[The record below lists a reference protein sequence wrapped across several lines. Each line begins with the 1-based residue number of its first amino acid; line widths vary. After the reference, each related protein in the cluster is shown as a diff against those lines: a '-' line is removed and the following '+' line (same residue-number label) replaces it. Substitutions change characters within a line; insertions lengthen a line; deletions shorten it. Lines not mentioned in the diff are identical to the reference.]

1 MPQVNQC
8 NFIGNVG
15 GAPTVKTFPDGG
27 KIASV
32 NIAVTERWKGRDG
45 QPAERTEWV
54 PLLFDGPL
62 AEVAEK
68 YIEKGATLY
77 VSAKFSQRKYTNAEG
92 VKKQLVE
99 FRVRELQLLSGR
111 KEDSAQAA
119 AAAGPATTEKLAA
132 LKTAAA
138 PAGSSVNR
146 CNTNPELDPDL
157 PF

>member
-1 MPQVNQC
+1 MAQVNQC
-8 NFIGNVG
+8 NFIGNAG
-15 GAPTVKTFPDGG
+15 GAPTVKTFSDGG

-62 AEVAEK
+62 ADVAEK

-77 VSAKFSQRKYTNAEG
+77 VSAKFTQRKYTNAEG
-92 VKKQLVE
+92 VQKYITE
-99 FRVRELQLLSGR
+99 FRVRELQLLGT
-111 KEDSAQAA
+111 K
-119 AAAGPATTEKLAA
+119 P
-132 LKTAAA
+132 AAA
-138 PAGSSVNR
+138 PAEAPAPKPAAAPQPA
-146 CNTNPELDPDL
+146 PEPVDPDL

>member
-1 MPQVNQC
+1 MAQVNQC
-8 NFIGNVG
+8 NFIGNAG
-15 GAPTVKTFPDGG
+15 AAPTVKTFPDGG

-62 AEVAEK
+62 ADVAEK

-92 VKKQLVE
+92 VTKYITE
-99 FRVRELQLLSGR
+99 FRVRELQLLGT
-111 KEDSAQAA
+111 K
-119 AAAGPATTEKLAA
+119 P
-132 LKTAAA
+132 AAA
-138 PAGSSVNR
+138 PAPAAPAAAPAPQSA
-146 CNTNPELDPDL
+146 PAEEPHDPDL

>member
-1 MPQVNQC
+1 MAQVNQC
-8 NFIGNVG
+8 NFIGNAG
-15 GAPTVKTFPDGG
+15 AAPTVKTFPDGG

-62 AEVAEK
+62 ADVAEK

-92 VKKQLVE
+92 VTKYITE
-99 FRVRELQLLSGR
+99 FRVRELQLLGA
-111 KEDSAQAA
+111 K
-119 AAAGPATTEKLAA
+119 P
-132 LKTAAA
+132 AAA
-138 PAGSSVNR
+138 PAPAAPAAAPAPQSS
-146 CNTNPELDPDL
+146 PAEEPHDPDL

>member
-1 MPQVNQC
+1 MAQVNQC
-8 NFIGNVG
+8 NFIGNAG
-15 GAPTVKTFPDGG
+15 AAPTVKTFPDGG

-62 AEVAEK
+62 ADVAEK

-77 VSAKFSQRKYTNAEG
+77 VSAKFTQRKYTNAEG
-92 VKKQLVE
+92 VTKYITE
-99 FRVRELQLLSGR
+99 FRVRELQLLGA
-111 KEDSAQAA
+111 K
-119 AAAGPATTEKLAA
+119 P
-132 LKTAAA
+132 AAA
-138 PAGSSVNR
+138 PAPAAPAAAPAPQSA
-146 CNTNPELDPDL
+146 PAEEPHDPDL

>member
-1 MPQVNQC
+1 MAQVNQC
-8 NFIGNVG
+8 NFIGNAG
-15 GAPTVKTFPDGG
+15 AAPTVKTFPDGG

-62 AEVAEK
+62 ADVAEK

-92 VKKQLVE
+92 VTKYITE
-99 FRVRELQLLSGR
+99 FRVRELQLLGA
-111 KEDSAQAA
+111 K
-119 AAAGPATTEKLAA
+119 P
-132 LKTAAA
+132 AAA
-138 PAGSSVNR
+138 PAPAAPAAAPAPQSA
-146 CNTNPELDPDL
+146 PAEEPHDPDL

>member
-1 MPQVNQC
+1 MAQVNQC
-8 NFIGNVG
+8 NFIGNAG

-62 AEVAEK
+62 ADVAEK

-92 VKKQLVE
+92 VTKYITE
-99 FRVRELQLLSGR
+99 FRVRELQLLGA
-111 KEDSAQAA
+111 K
-119 AAAGPATTEKLAA
+119 P
-132 LKTAAA
+132 AAA
-138 PAGSSVNR
+138 PAPAAPAAAPAPQSA
-146 CNTNPELDPDL
+146 PAAEPHDPDL

>member
-1 MPQVNQC
+1 MAQVNQC
-8 NFIGNVG
+8 NFIGNAG
-15 GAPTVKTFPDGG
+15 AAPTVKTFPDGG

-62 AEVAEK
+62 ADVAEK

-92 VKKQLVE
+92 VTKYITE
-99 FRVRELQLLSGR
+99 FSVRELQLLGG
-111 KEDSAQAA
+111 K
-119 AAAGPATTEKLAA
+119 P
-132 LKTAAA
+132 AAA
-138 PAGSSVNR
+138 PAPAAPSAAPAPQSA
-146 CNTNPELDPDL
+146 PAEEPHDPDL

>member
-1 MPQVNQC
+1 MAQVNQC
-8 NFIGNVG
+8 NFIGNAG
-15 GAPTVKTFPDGG
+15 AAPTVKTFPDGG

-62 AEVAEK
+62 ADVAEK

-92 VKKQLVE
+92 VTKYITE
-99 FRVRELQLLSGR
+99 FRVRELQLLGG
-111 KEDSAQAA
+111 K
-119 AAAGPATTEKLAA
+119 P
-132 LKTAAA
+132 AAA
-138 PAGSSVNR
+138 PAPAASAAAPAPQSA
-146 CNTNPELDPDL
+146 PAEEPHDPDL

>member
-1 MPQVNQC
+1 MAQVNQC
-8 NFIGNVG
+8 NFIGNAG
-15 GAPTVKTFPDGG
+15 AAPTVKTFPDGG

-62 AEVAEK
+62 ADVAEK

-77 VSAKFSQRKYTNAEG
+77 VSAKFTQRKYTNAEG
-92 VKKQLVE
+92 VTKYITE
-99 FRVRELQLLSGR
+99 FRVRELQLLGA
-111 KEDSAQAA
+111 K
-119 AAAGPATTEKLAA
+119 PA
-132 LKTAAA
+132 AAA
-138 PAGSSVNR
+138 PAEAPAPKPAPAPDPHAG
-146 CNTNPELDPDL
+146 TEPQDPDL

>member
-1 MPQVNQC
+1 MAQVNQC
-8 NFIGNVG
+8 NFIGNAG
-15 GAPTVKTFPDGG
+15 AAPTVKTFPDGG

-62 AEVAEK
+62 ADVAEK

-77 VSAKFSQRKYTNAEG
+77 VSTKFSQRKYTNAEG
-92 VKKQLVE
+92 VTKYITE
-99 FRVRELQLLSGR
+99 FRVRELQLLGA
-111 KEDSAQAA
+111 K
-119 AAAGPATTEKLAA
+119 P
-132 LKTAAA
+132 AAA
-138 PAGSSVNR
+138 PAPAAPAAAPAPQSA
-146 CNTNPELDPDL
+146 PAEEPHDPDL

>member
-1 MPQVNQC
+1 MAQVNQC
-8 NFIGNVG
+8 NFIGNAG
-15 GAPTVKTFPDGG
+15 AAPTVKTFPDGG

-62 AEVAEK
+62 ADVAEK

-92 VKKQLVE
+92 VTKYITE
-99 FRVRELQLLSGR
+99 FRVRELQLLGG
-111 KEDSAQAA
+111 K
-119 AAAGPATTEKLAA
+119 P
-132 LKTAAA
+132 AAA
-138 PAGSSVNR
+138 PAPAAPSAAPAPQSA
-146 CNTNPELDPDL
+146 PAEEPHDPDL